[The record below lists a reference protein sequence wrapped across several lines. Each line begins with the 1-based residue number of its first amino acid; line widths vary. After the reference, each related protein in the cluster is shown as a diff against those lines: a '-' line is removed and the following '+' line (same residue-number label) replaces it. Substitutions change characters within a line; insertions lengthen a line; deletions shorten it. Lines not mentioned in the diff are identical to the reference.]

1 MVIFYPSHS
10 FIRVYYGMARS
21 STTFGEDTQ
30 PSRRRGKSGKTLVL
44 EGIKAAMPL
53 CETREQA
60 ETLFFKE
67 VAKRAFSVEDKDSAM
82 LLKWMGDKGWAS
94 LKAVLEPVTFEYP
107 EDGTRLEKADA
118 VLLAMAKGII
128 PADVGSLFL
137 RSNEHVSNVE
147 IDTKIKQELEEIKQ
161 HLGLAND

>member
-1 MVIFYPSHS
+1 
-10 FIRVYYGMARS
+10 MARS
-21 STTFGEDTQ
+21 STTFGEDAQ
-30 PSRRRGKSGKTLVL
+30 PSKRRGKSGKTLVL

-53 CETREQA
+53 CKTSEQA
-60 ETLFFKE
+60 ETLYFKE

-94 LKAVLEPVTFEYP
+94 LKAVLEPVAFEYP

-147 IDTKIKQELEEIKQ
+147 VDTKIKQELEEIKQ
-161 HLGLAND
+161 HLGLSDG